1 MSKIYIDKKE
11 FYKLMV
17 EWKTCQSNEAYQ
29 KIGKNF
35 LKIATNYLN
44 KARTINY
51 TQDRKD
57 DMISDIT
64 WMMIKKI
71 DCFDHEKYD
80 DPFAY
85 FTSICRNAV
94 SQTFNKKH
102 RDNELFV
109 RLNYMDNFDTGI
121 E

>member
-1 MSKIYIDKKE
+1 MAKAYVDKKE
-11 FYKLMV
+11 FYRLMV
-17 EWKTCQSNEAYQ
+17 EWKKTKSRDVYE
-29 KIGKNF
+29 KIGNIF

-51 TQDRKD
+51 TKDRKD
-57 DMISDIT
+57 DLISDIT
-64 WMMIKKI
+64 WMMLRKI
-71 DCFDHEKYD
+71 DCFDSDTYD

-85 FTSICRNAV
+85 FTSICRNSV
-94 SQTFNKKH
+94 SATFNTKH